1 MTAHCEDGVV
11 NSKTSRPLAD
21 SVAVCPVGLEAVCGS
36 ELVALGYKIGSPTAG
51 LVPFR
56 GSTRAVYEANLW
68 LRTATRIIVR
78 LARFRATD
86 FDHLERRMA
95 EVDLTPY
102 LAAGVAPRFRVTTRK
117 SALFHSDAVSERLHK
132 VVGAPKVNDDD
143 PEQLFIIRVDHDTV
157 TVSIDTSGEP
167 LHKRSWRTQ
176 TVEASL
182 RPTLAAGALLLSP
195 WDHSTPV
202 VDPFAGAGTIVIEAG
217 LIAMDRPPSE
227 GREYAFHRWPCFEG
241 GTWGSVTGSAQTRIQ
256 AAPAAPRLEAFD
268 RDPVAVEKIAA
279 NAERAGVTVTA
290 EERPVG
296 QLTGWAGPGLVIA
309 NPPYGK
315 RSTTGSKG
323 SSALY
328 RRFGEV
334 VRDRRPQSALT
345 VVAPRGTRDIDA
357 RLKTVAKVNN
367 GGIDVQIR
375 CAAPPTDA
383 APAPAVS
390 AAEL

>member
-1 MTAHCEDGVV
+1 MNPKA
-11 NSKTSRPLAD
+11 SRPHAD
-21 SVAVCPVGLEAVCGS
+21 SVAVCPVGLEQVCGS

-56 GSTRAVYEANLW
+56 GSTRAVYESNLW

-102 LAAGVAPRFRVTTRK
+102 LGAGVAPRFRVTTRK

-132 VVGAPKVNDDD
+132 VVGAPKASDTD

-182 RPTLAAGALLLSP
+182 RPTLAAGAVLLSS
-195 WDHSTPV
+195 WDRSTPV
-202 VDPFAGAGTIVIEAG
+202 VDPFAGAGTMVIEAG

-227 GREYAFHRWPCFEG
+227 GRDYAFHRWPSFEG
-241 GTWGSVTGSAQTRIQ
+241 GTWGSVTGAAQTRIE
-256 AAPAAPRLEAFD
+256 AAPATGLLEAFD
-268 RDPVAVEKIAA
+268 RNPAAVAVITA
-279 NAERAGVTVTA
+279 NAKRAGVTLTA
-290 EERPVG
+290 EARPVG
-296 QLTGWAGPGLVIA
+296 QLTGWAGPGLVIS

-315 RSTTGSKG
+315 RSATGAKG
-323 SSALY
+323 SSALF

-375 CAAPPTDA
+375 CAVPSGDLPPAST
-383 APAPAVS
+383 VS
-390 AAEL
+390 AAKL